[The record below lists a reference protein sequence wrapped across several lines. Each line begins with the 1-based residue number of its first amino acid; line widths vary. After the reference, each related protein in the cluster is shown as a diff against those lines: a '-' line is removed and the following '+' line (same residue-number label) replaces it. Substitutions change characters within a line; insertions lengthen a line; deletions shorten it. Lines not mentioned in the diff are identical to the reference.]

1 MIPIRDELP
10 TTRKPFVTVG
20 LIVINCV
27 VFLWQIV
34 QPAPVQENIVF
45 TFGAVPAQLMADF
58 QQLPQ
63 FPAHWFTLISSMFL
77 HGGFLHLAGNMLY
90 LWIFG
95 NNVEDYLGHFRFTLF
110 YFACGIVAALTHA
123 VSDVLSTV
131 PMIGASGAI
140 SGVLGAYLLLYP
152 KARVVL
158 LIWFFFFLR
167 FVRVPAFVV
176 LGFWFVMQ
184 LSGILSSP
192 INQAGGV
199 ALWAHVGGFIFG
211 FAVVR
216 LLGGPRRPKPYF
228 A

>member
-1 MIPIRDELP
+1 MIPIRDELH

-20 LIVINCV
+20 LIVLNCV
-27 VFLWQIV
+27 VFLWQITR
-34 QPAPVQENIVF
+34 PAPVQAAIVF
-45 TFGAVPAQLMADF
+45 SYGAIPARLMADF
-58 QQLPQ
+58 QQLPL

-77 HGGFLHLAGNMLY
+77 HGGFLHLIGNMLY

-95 NNVEDYLGHFRFTLF
+95 NNVEDYLGHFRFILF

-123 VSDVLSTV
+123 VSEFASTV

-140 SGVLGAYLLLYP
+140 SGVLGAYLLLFP
-152 KARVVL
+152 RARVVVM
-158 LIWFFFFLR
+158 IWFFFFLR

-176 LGFWFVMQ
+176 LLLWFLIQ
-184 LSGILSSP
+184 ISGLFSAP
-192 INQAGGV
+192 VQAGGV
-199 ALWAHVGGFIFG
+199 ALWAHVGGFVFG